1 MKVDPVFAEAVGML
15 FGDAVDPREA
25 WDSVSKMDD
34 TSEVHIPGNNK
45 IAKKPAPKLKK
56 ADATAIAKAF
66 EADVAEIVA
75 ERMAGRI
82 TTEQALELIEVVE
95 KGMRLNN
102 AMLMGGAA
110 KTALKAQPIVAGRAV
125 KAGIKNAKQARVVR
139 QQNKAMATYAP
150 NMAKTR
156 EPEAIRTL
164 VGAAA
169 LGAGGLG
176 YGAGHSR
183 GLRQGSAMG
192 AATSFGKSVDTTWSG
207 EISKVDGDK
216 RQVFGWCSL
225 SEVDGEPVVDLQG
238 DYVPIDAIESS
249 AYKYVLTSRKGG
261 DMHERDGEVPLH
273 TSDLIESFVV
283 TPDKLE
289 KMGLPGDSLPLG
301 WWVGFKVNDDKQWD
315 MVKKN
320 ERTGFSIHGKGSR
333 VEKVLG

>member
-15 FGDAVDPREA
+15 FGGAVDPREA
-25 WDSVSKMDD
+25 WDSISKMDD

-45 IAKKPAPKLKK
+45 IAKKPKAKK
-56 ADATAIAKAF
+56 PVVDSDIVEKAF
-66 EADVAEIVA
+66 EASVAEIVA

-82 TTEQALELIEVVE
+82 TTNQALELIDVVE

-102 AMLMGGAA
+102 AMLIGGAA
-110 KTALKAQPIVAGRAV
+110 KTAIKSKTTGRAAY
-125 KAGIKNAKQARVVR
+125 KAKKAVQYQGIVDEQSAKAARRVVG
-139 QQNKAMATYAP
+139 AT
-150 NMAKTR
+150 
-156 EPEAIRTL
+156 
-164 VGAAA
+164 A
-169 LGAGGLG
+169 LGAGGAS
-176 YGAGHSR
+176 YIVGHRR

-192 AATSFGKSVDTTWSG
+192 TAQSFGKAVDTTWSG
-207 EISKVDGDK
+207 EISKVDTDK

-289 KMGLPGDSLPLG
+289 KMGLPGNSLPLG

-333 VEKVLG
+333 AEKVLG

>member
-1 MKVDPVFAEAVGML
+1 MKVDPVFSEAVHML

-25 WDSVSKMDD
+25 WANVSKMDD
-34 TSEVHIPGNNK
+34 TSEVHVPGNNRIVK
-45 IAKKPAPKLKK
+45 KPKKKPA
-56 ADATAIAKAF
+56 AEIAKAF
-66 EADVAEIVA
+66 EADVAMVVS
-75 ERMAGRI
+75 ERFRGNI
-82 TTEQALELIEVVE
+82 STGQALDAIEAIE
-95 KGMRLNN
+95 KAYSLSNIKP
-102 AMLMGGAA
+102 AA
-110 KTALKAQPIVAGRAV
+110 KKAVAAYKQHQASFKAIPAANAANLPHARRVLSRTKAV
-125 KAGIKNAKQARVVR
+125 
-139 QQNKAMATYAP
+139 
-150 NMAKTR
+150 
-156 EPEAIRTL
+156 
-164 VGAAA
+164 VGLSAA
-169 LGAGGLG
+169 GAGGYKLG
-176 YGAGHSR
+176 QNNAR
-183 GLRQGSAMG
+183 KTQPVAPV
-192 AATSFGKSVDTTWSG
+192 GKSFETTWTG

-225 SEVDGEPVVDLQG
+225 SEVNGEPVVDLQG

-333 VEKVLG
+333 AEKVL